1 MSASS
6 ILENKHNF
14 FFKDSS
20 SVTSA
25 ALIPI
30 NDSNNE
36 MEQSFEMSPSELLV
50 NMGSSCSLD
59 DFYPSVAI
67 SALMRIIRDHTLSEY
82 HTEVVLAVTYI
93 FRALGIKSVPFIPQV
108 IPSMIKVIRSLIREI
123 DGKSQHQ
130 PVSEAK
136 YREVDNLLRQLGTLI
151 SIVRQHIRN
160 YLDDI
165 FRLLRD
171 VWKAESPLQP
181 TLISLAEHISLALGS
196 EFKIYLPQLVPQM
209 IRVLSHDT
217 SKERNVTGKL
227 LAALCKFGPTLNDY
241 MNLILPKIVV
251 LFDLPETPM
260 VRLPTTKEHVV

>member
-1 MSASS
+1 MQDALYF
-6 ILENKHNF
+6 IFLTI
-14 FFKDSS
+14 DSS

-50 NMGSSCSLD
+50 NLGLPIE

-241 MNLILPKIVV
+241 MNLILPKIVA

-260 VRLPTTKEHVV
+260 VSLSTTKEHVV